1 MKKYHFNK
9 LIRSKLPA
17 RMKEEGVLVAGRPL
31 EDDEF
36 VQELKNKLVE
46 EATEVQDTTS
56 REDLIKE
63 LADVMEV
70 IETIKTAN
78 AISSEE
84 IEKERILKNNTNG
97 NFVATN
103 FVDYIEVPEDKHE
116 IITYL
121 ENKNRPY
128 EYRAG

>member
-1 MKKYHFNK
+1 
-9 LIRSKLPA
+9 
-17 RMKEEGVLVAGRPL
+17 
-31 EDDEF
+31 
-36 VQELKNKLVE
+36 
-46 EATEVQDTTS
+46 
-56 REDLIKE
+56 
-63 LADVMEV
+63 MEV